1 MNFRDQIRG
10 RITFGQGFG
19 AGGFPVA
26 FNVDPDQLQD
36 RTIRPESP
44 VGKGP
49 HGELDTFEP
58 DRFEIEIVEGRTD
71 AKYSWK
77 RVHCSH
83 EATRDDVN
91 GGGTH
96 DSGSYALEINGD
108 ESVEV
113 GTRHFAR
120 FARFGTHLLFSVR
133 GGGTGERGRWV
144 KVTDTDGGG
153 DPAGVAVPTG
163 PDGYCFGILRQ
174 RVTDDVGYEDSE
186 TDILIEKGPQP
197 AGEIVLL
204 TGWVYWATYAGV
216 VTVEGEGEDPDVDYP
231 LYHVGQPHGR
241 IQEEICDDED
251 PGNPQYDD
259 YYAIGL
265 FKRVDQPQDGGAEL
279 SLDFSDAGN
288 TQYIGAL

>member
-1 MNFRDQIRG
+1 MNFRDQLRG
-10 RITFGQGFG
+10 RISFGQGFG
-19 AGGFPVA
+19 GSGGIPVA
-26 FNVDPDQLQD
+26 FNVEPDQLQD

-49 HGELDTFEP
+49 HGELDTFDP
-58 DRFEIEIVEGRTD
+58 PGFEIEIIEGRTD

-77 RVHCSH
+77 RVHCSY

-96 DSGSYALEINGD
+96 DSESYALEIN
-108 ESVEV
+108 ESEDVEV

-120 FARFGTHLLFSVR
+120 FARFGTHLLFSA
-133 GGGTGERGRWV
+133 GGAGSERGRWV
-144 KVTDTDGGG
+144 KVTDDDDGG

-163 PDGYCFGILRQ
+163 PSGYYFGILRQ
-174 RVTDDVGYEDSE
+174 RIADDVGYEDSE
-186 TDILIEKGPQP
+186 TEILIEKGPQP
-197 AGEIVLL
+197 AGQMVLR
-204 TGWVYWATYAGV
+204 TGWVYWATHAGT
-216 VTVEGEGEDPDVDYP
+216 VTVEGEGEEPDVDYP

-251 PGNPQYDD
+251 PENPQWDD

-265 FKRVDQPQDGGAEL
+265 HKVEDVPEDE
-279 SLDFSDAGN
+279 
-288 TQYIGAL
+288 